1 MAAMTSH
8 PATLFSIS
16 TGSPEPIYRQL
27 IDQLR
32 RLIAAGQLAPGD
44 VLPSVRDVAQTLA
57 LNPMTV
63 SKSYN
68 MLETEGL
75 LQRSR
80 GIGMLVAS
88 HRGRARPAGERE
100 RLLRPTLARAAQEAR
115 QLELDPAAALA
126 LFKQILEEDL

>member
-44 VLPSVRDVAQTLA
+44 VLPSVREVALALA

-75 LQRSR
+75 VRRSR
-80 GIGMLVAS
+80 GVVMLVAPRQGAS
-88 HRGRARPAGERE
+88 SLTAQRE
-100 RLLRPTLARAAQEAR
+100 DLLSPILERAAHEAR
-115 QLELDPAAALA
+115 QLDLDPDAV
-126 LFKQILEEDL
+126 I

>member
-44 VLPSVRDVAQTLA
+44 VLPSVRDMAQALA
-57 LNPMTV
+57 LNPANN
-63 SKSYN
+63 KAQ
-68 MLETEGL
+68 LFLRLAEQQEGL
-75 LQRSR
+75 LNA
-80 GIGMLVAS
+80 V
-88 HRGRARPAGERE
+88 
-100 RLLRPTLARAAQEAR
+100 
-115 QLELDPAAALA
+115 
-126 LFKQILEEDL
+126 